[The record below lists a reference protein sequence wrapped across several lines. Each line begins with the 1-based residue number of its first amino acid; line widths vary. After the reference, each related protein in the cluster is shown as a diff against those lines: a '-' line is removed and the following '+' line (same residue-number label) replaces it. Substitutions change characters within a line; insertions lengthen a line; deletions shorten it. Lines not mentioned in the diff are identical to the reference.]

1 MAGQSQAANLGGM
14 LSQIG
19 NTLGTSVDSE
29 NYVRGT
35 QNMFRPDVEADDI
48 EGQRQLMNWQTKLG
62 RTDEAR
68 NTLLGINTLEEKQEK
83 QKKEDGI
90 VRVGQLQGNMQTIV
104 NALDREDVPD
114 SAKDTLRESLSLL
127 QSKLTIEGGA
137 IGQDLSGV
145 GQQFLDER
153 DARNI
158 SEENRQ
164 RAISIEEERVRQVN
178 EAAVIRAD
186 EDTLRKLP
194 TPEARAAFLKNEAQ
208 HPSQMTSFVNELNVF
223 YDQGIARDAA
233 RASRTAALSPVDL
246 SGYQNL
252 TEADKKS
259 LSGIEAEIER
269 LIADNYKTDGN
280 GQGTWQEGGKALVL
294 DAQKRLSNAAFE
306 MSQSNT
312 REAQDREDE
321 YRNVLTRTLIESTPS
336 PEQILKYADD
346 NNLDMREAA
355 DELDKAARL
364 VASQKVTMIAQQK
377 DPASKVPD
385 NKRPL
390 KAGADGLPVHMND
403 AELEQIRATVI
414 EQRYATGDVKTMPT
428 WDEILPKYIEYQK
441 KAKSKTEAEPKAD
454 TYVPSKSGKQ
464 RLAELFEDMDG
475 RYDKFVE
482 KRGQT
487 LPSSEDFAGNKRDV
501 NFTGIENLSGTPR
514 PDVRTPE
521 QIENNSGL
529 RTTTNFTGI
538 ENLSGTPRPDLRT
551 PEQIENNELLRR

>member
-90 VRVGQLQGNMQTIV
+90 VRVGQLQTGMQNVV
-104 NALDREDVPD
+104 NTLDRKDLTEDNR
-114 SAKDTLRESLSLL
+114 KTLEATLGQL

-164 RAISIEEERVRQVN
+164 RAISIEEERLRQVN
-178 EAAVIRAD
+178 EAKEIRAD

-280 GQGTWQEGGKALVL
+280 GQGTWQEGGKALVI
-294 DAQKRLSNAAFE
+294 DAQKRLSTAAFDA
-306 MSQSNT
+306 SQRNA

-321 YRNVLTRTLIESTPS
+321 YRNVLTKTLIDSTPS
-336 PEQILKYADD
+336 QQQIIKYAAD

-355 DELDKAARL
+355 EELDEATRIVAA
-364 VASQKVTMIAQQK
+364 QKVTMIAQQK

-385 NKRPL
+385 HKRPL
-390 KAGADGLPVHMND
+390 KAGADGLPVAMND

-428 WDEILPKYIEYQK
+428 WDDIIPKYIAYQNK
-441 KAKSKTEAEPKAD
+441 PGNSKSKAEPKAD
-454 TYVPSKSGKQ
+454 TYVPSKSGRQ
-464 RLAELFEDMDG
+464 RLAELFEDMDSQ
-475 RYDKFVE
+475 YETFKDKRRENF
-482 KRGQT
+482 
-487 LPSSEDFAGNKRDV
+487 PSKEDFSASPLTYTRRPGD
-501 NFTGIENLSGTPR
+501 TLEHTLIEPR
-514 PDVRTPE
+514 
-521 QIENNSGL
+521 
-529 RTTTNFTGI
+529 
-538 ENLSGTPRPDLRT
+538 
-551 PEQIENNELLRR
+551 